1 MKGLNLLKSARIL
14 ENAPIPPPVFGRNFA
29 GTLAFFPRKWYV
41 YEGVLR
47 SFSARL
53 RQKAGVVRHLLRRN
67 SNYVIK

>member
-1 MKGLNLLKSARIL
+1 MQGLNLLKLARIL
-14 ENAPIPPPVFGRNFA
+14 ENALIPPPVFGRNFA

-47 SFSARL
+47 PFPPRR
-53 RQKAGVVRHLLRRN
+53 RQKAGVARHLLRQN